1 MIHHC
6 IRTFGK
12 ILDMYR
18 TVVSVLLAVGLT
30 VGGCAQKKGS
40 KATVNIENA
49 TDSLSY
55 AIGMSIAGSFEQQD
69 LSDLNLDLVKK
80 AMEDKFAGTPMMEPE
95 ACDAFVQQELKN
107 RQDRK
112 FDANKEVGEAWLAE
126 NAKKDGIQITASG
139 LQYEIVTEGTGASPD
154 ENDDVTVHYK
164 GTLTNGETFD
174 SSYDR
179 GTPATF
185 GVNRVIK
192 GWTEGLQLM
201 KEGAKYNFY
210 IPQELAYGANPRPGG
225 LIEPFMPLVFEVEL
239 IQVTPKD

>member
-1 MIHHC
+1 
-6 IRTFGK
+6 
-12 ILDMYR
+12 MYR
-18 TVVSVLLAVGLT
+18 ILVSVLLAVGLT

-40 KATVNIENA
+40 KSTVAIENS

-55 AIGMSIAGSFEQQD
+55 AIGLSIAGSFEDQD
-69 LSDLNLDLVKK
+69 LKDLNLDLIKK
-80 AMEDKFAGTPMMEPE
+80 AMADKFAGTPVMEPE
-95 ACDAFVQQELKN
+95 ACEAFVQKELQA

-112 FDANKEVGEAWLAE
+112 FESNQGDGEAWLAE
-126 NAKKDGIQITASG
+126 NAKKDGIKITDSG
-139 LQYEIVTEGTGASPD
+139 LQYEVVTEGTGASPD

-179 GTPATF
+179 GAPATF

-201 KEGAKYNFY
+201 KEGGKFKFY

-225 LIEPFMPLVFEVEL
+225 IIEPYMPLVFEVEL
-239 IQVTPKD
+239 IQVTAKD